1 MAKGGRTMNK
11 IEKVK
16 TELNYIIEYLEEW
29 NMDHLQTQTLKDAI
43 SVIDELDKIAKK
55 VAMK

>member
-1 MAKGGRTMNK
+1 MNK